1 MSRVAP
7 GDVLVTRV
15 AGPALSHVLPRV
27 AGVVAELGGSTSHL
41 ASLARERGIP
51 MVLGVLDATSRI
63 PDGSQVAVDGV
74 AGVVRWIADAP
85 KSCSTENLRDP
96 ADRQERDRAPAQG
109 RDVKVN
115 PDSSRII
122 AKKALVA
129 AVRTCDILFCLL
141 HDRIDRDV
149 IAANPKLRLVA
160 AQSISPSNIDVAAA
174 TAQRLPVTVVPPVT
188 TEATADLTFGLMLAV
203 ARRMMEGDRLVR
215 AGKFPG
221 GQSSHLLGS
230 FVWGKTI
237 GLVGGG
243 GLIGQ
248 AVARR
253 AHGFSMRVLY
263 WTPRRKPESVERE
276 AGLTFVPFDQLLAES
291 DFVSLHQPLRPET
304 RHQIGAR
311 EFKLMKKTAF
321 LINTARGAIVDEA
334 ALVRALR
341 ARRIAGAGLDVFEH
355 EPKVD
360 LALRRMPNVVLAPHL
375 GSATVEV
382 REEMANIVV
391 DNILAFLAGKTPPNC
406 VNPEVLAAK

>member
-1 MSRVAP
+1 MDQLMRPNQSRPRIFVTQPVAKSAL
-7 GDVLVTRV
+7 DRLRKV
-15 AGPALSHVLPRV
+15 AS
-27 AGVVAELGGSTSHL
+27 
-41 ASLARERGIP
+41 
-51 MVLGVLDATSRI
+51 
-63 PDGSQVAVDGV
+63 
-74 AGVVRWIADAP
+74 
-85 KSCSTENLRDP
+85 
-96 ADRQERDRAPAQG
+96 
-109 RDVKVN
+109 VKVN
-115 PDSSRII
+115 PDASRII
-122 AKKALVA
+122 AKKALIS
-129 AVRTCDILFCLL
+129 AVQKCDILFCLL

-149 IAANPKLRLVA
+149 IAANPKLMLLA

-221 GQSSHLLGS
+221 GQSSYLLGS

-243 GLIGQ
+243 GLIGK

-263 WTPRRKPESVERE
+263 WTPRRKPEREEYE
-276 AGLTFVPFDQLLAES
+276 AGLTYVPFAQLLAES
-291 DFVSLHQPLRPET
+291 DFVSLHSPLTRET

-311 EFKLMKKTAF
+311 ELRVMKKTAF
-321 LINTARGAIVDEA
+321 LINTARGPIIDEV
-334 ALVRALR
+334 ALLRALK
-341 ARRIAGAGLDVFEH
+341 AKRIAGAGLDVFEH

-360 LALRRMPNVVLAPHL
+360 AALRKMPNVVLAPHL

-391 DNILAFLAGKTPPNC
+391 DNILALIDGKVPPNC
-406 VNPEVLAAK
+406 VNPDALRG